1 MTALTFRYPRFVG
14 PFGAFRPADALVR
27 SSAGSRPAE
36 SAWFVPAA
44 DVVRDGD
51 DAVVR
56 VELPGVDVASDVTV
70 EVVDHRLSI
79 AGERRDLLALL
90 VGEVGDH
97 DVRALRGEGTRIGLA
112 DPTGGAGDDDGLV
125 LETLR
130 THCPAFCVDDVLALR
145 GSLHSYLREH
155 EQNALERCLPVTCRG
170 SASSVEVAPL
180 CRAGSVAGL
189 AWTTKEHS

>member
-14 PFGAFRPADALVR
+14 PFGAFRLADALVR
-27 SSAGSRPAE
+27 SSAGSRQAE

-79 AGERRDLLALL
+79 AGERR
-90 VGEVGDH
+90 EEH
-97 DVRALRGEGTRIGLA
+97 DGEGFRESRRGSFRRSFALPRHVTADAVTASYDAGVLTVRIAGAHVAPQPVTPEPRRIEIAGVTPEVSA
-112 DPTGGAGDDDGLV
+112 DPTTEA
-125 LETLR
+125 
-130 THCPAFCVDDVLALR
+130 
-145 GSLHSYLREH
+145 
-155 EQNALERCLPVTCRG
+155 
-170 SASSVEVAPL
+170 
-180 CRAGSVAGL
+180 
-189 AWTTKEHS
+189 